1 MHEQFLRTEMV
12 LGQPALERLQS
23 AHVAVFGLGGVGSYT
38 AEILARS
45 GVGELTLVDQDTVS
59 VTNINRQLCA
69 LHSTVGQSKAEV
81 TARRCRDISP
91 SAVIHPICAT
101 YDAAHRE
108 DFFSARYDYIADCI
122 DLVTCKLDL
131 IQQAMDRRIPIL
143 SALGTGNKLD
153 PTLLRVP
160 DISQTSGGPLA
171 RVMRKELR
179 SRPPLPSWRHPPP
192 AAAASLPV
200 CHGSPPPPVSCWP
213 APLCG
218 TSSDE
223 GRRHRRTADPAGP
236 PSAGLESGRSVPWHL
251 RPLLSVQDRAGQ
263 GRPLPGGDGAAAAPA
278 GSCLDSGAGGLSALL
293 EGPALRQPEF
303 RFPL

>member
-12 LGQPALERLQS
+12 LGQPALERLQN
-23 AHVAVFGLGGVGSYT
+23 AHVAVFGLGGVGSYA

-131 IQQAMDRRIPIL
+131 IQQAMDRSIPIL

-153 PTLLRVP
+153 PGRFRIA
-160 DISQTSGGPLA
+160 DIEKTKVCPLA
-171 RVMRKELR
+171 KVIRKELKKR
-179 SRPPLPSWRHPPP
+179 GVRGVQVLYSEEEPVKTGMRTP
-192 AAAASLPV
+192 ASISFV
-200 CHGSPPPPVSCWP
+200 
-213 APLCG
+213 
-218 TSSDE
+218 
-223 GRRHRRTADPAGP
+223 
-236 PSAGLESGRSVPWHL
+236 PSAAGLMIAGEVVRYFS
-251 RPLLSVQDRAGQ
+251 DR
-263 GRPLPGGDGAAAAPA
+263 
-278 GSCLDSGAGGLSALL
+278 
-293 EGPALRQPEF
+293 
-303 RFPL
+303 